1 MNSGKVTPLQHTN
14 PQNILL
20 TLLITDS
27 YFLTTFLQSENI
39 IPPPETI
46 AYTWCF
52 LTALSTSTMYLNRL
66 SQKIHLMFLEIT

>member
-14 PQNILL
+14 PENILL
-20 TLLITDS
+20 TLLTTDS

-46 AYTWCF
+46 AYTFSHCTEYF
-52 LTALSTSTMYLNRL
+52 YYVSA
-66 SQKIHLMFLEIT
+66 QIVPKVKIHLMFLETT